1 MNAQKTLFL
10 FVAALV
16 LSSATACDR
25 SQQGKNHQVK
35 ISDDRSQP
43 GDKGGSCSATSDDG
57 KKTCS
62 VSCPAGKPAYC
73 SNTQTDVSCVCQG

>member
-1 MNAQKTLFL
+1 MNTQKALLF

-16 LSSATACDR
+16 LIGATACDR
-25 SQQGKNHQVK
+25 PQQSNSPQVK
-35 ISDDRSQP
+35 VSDDRSQP

-57 KKTCS
+57 KKSCS

-73 SNTQTDVSCVCQG
+73 SNTQTEVSCVCQG